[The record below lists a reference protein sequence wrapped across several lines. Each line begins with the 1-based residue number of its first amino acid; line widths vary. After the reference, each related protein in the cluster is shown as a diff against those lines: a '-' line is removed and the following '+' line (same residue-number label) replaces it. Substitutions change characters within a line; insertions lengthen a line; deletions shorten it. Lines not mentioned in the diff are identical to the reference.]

1 MPRKLNRFSS
11 LQQGTSSNQTTNRKG
26 LRPLHSA
33 VVVVLLLLLVVVLF
47 LDGSS
52 SSRQP
57 GADGARQAASAT
69 QIPRLNDNLSLALP
83 NNKAE
88 AQAFSRLHA
97 STYNFDEL
105 SRLRQEWAV
114 SQGQLPASSSNN
126 GLAASGT
133 PKPTSTASD
142 FSRSGLSLTPQPTN
156 ANSLKNGP
164 ILNAPPAPGSCG
176 TTSIVTPDPFE
187 PDNTLAA
194 AKPIVPG
201 AFPGAPTQTHTLT
214 SVGTI
219 DPTQGDEDWVSFQIT
234 DLTVFYT
241 IETSNLQPNST
252 TAGQGIDTVI
262 ELWKVDTTAAT
273 TTLVTSND
281 NIGAAVDPVSPFR
294 SRVIYSP
301 QTGDTA
307 PGVTFYARVYGAL
320 NVSCTGSYN
329 LSVSTV
335 TSSSQ
340 LTPTIPPTATITPTP
355 ASPTPDSCHD
365 AYEYDDV
372 ASSAKELRVSNSSTP
387 PFGGTPGLPDAP
399 SPNNNVQL
407 HYICPT
413 GDIDWVYIDL
423 VKGKPY
429 SIFTAA
435 LSGGLDTLMV
445 LFDMDDKGNLKP
457 IYSNDDFPGMGLA
470 SRIDF
475 IVPATPDTPNGEYKR
490 YWVAIKDVTGKGAT
504 LLSYSLVLTSPGSN
518 QYDCIDQYEP
528 DGLQYL
534 GKEIL
539 VNETQNHVLCP
550 NGDADWV
557 KFFAK
562 AGRTYNLKTAF
573 GPIPGMDTSMTVWSI
588 GFDPNNPTQ
597 VISQNLLAS
606 NDDASPT
613 DLSSAVSFSVNTDGY
628 YYAQIKNNGDIGK
641 TGFYYQLSF
650 AVAGVS
656 LTTPNIPATQTASA
670 GLTLA
675 ATATIRAGQTATVA
689 AARTATSTA
698 LGTPGPTF
706 TSSSNSLSSALSYS
720 FADPAF
726 QKLWYYSD
734 LAISQNQTQRS
745 WEWGPKPGV
754 VLREPYAETPGG
766 MRQVQ
771 YFDKSRMEINNP
783 KSDRTSQWF
792 VTNGLLVKEMITG
805 QIAMGENAF
814 DQRNP
819 ANIQLA
825 GDLTPSNKAPT
836 YARLAPLITNGPN
849 NQAPDL
855 TGQVVKQ
862 ELTSAGQVVAMTA
875 PPELLKNAVYIKET
889 GHNIPLVFYDYMNG
903 TGDIYDDGYKQ
914 GPLRNW
920 LFSMGYPLSEPYWV
934 SAQVGGVEQLVLVQA
949 FERRV
954 LTYTPSNAPEWRV
967 EMANVGQHYYLWRY
981 NKSLYQN

>member
-1 MPRKLNRFSS
+1 
-11 LQQGTSSNQTTNRKG
+11 
-26 LRPLHSA
+26 
-33 VVVVLLLLLVVVLF
+33 VVLLLLLVVVLF

-52 SSRQP
+52 SNGQP
-57 GADGARQAASAT
+57 GADGLRQAASAT
-69 QIPRLNDNLSLALP
+69 QIPRLNDNLSLSLP
-83 NNKAE
+83 NSKAE

-114 SQGQLPASSSNN
+114 SQGQLPASSGNS

-142 FSRSGLSLTPQPTN
+142 FSRSGMSLTPQPTN
-156 ANSLKNGP
+156 SNNLKSGP
-164 ILNAPPAPGSCG
+164 ILNAPPLPGSCG
-176 TTSIVTPDPFE
+176 AGSVVSADPFE
-187 PDNTLAA
+187 VDDTDAQ
-194 AKPIVPG
+194 AKTISIG
-201 AFPGAPTQTHTLT
+201 TTATQFIQTHTIT
-214 SVGTI
+214 GVGTTSPT
-219 DPTQGDEDWVSFQIT
+219 DPGSDVDWIKFQIT
-234 DLTVFYT
+234 NLNATYT
-241 IETSNLQPNST
+241 IQTSNLNPPQD
-252 TAGQGIDTVI
+252 TANGINGIDTVM
-262 ELWKVDTTAAT
+262 ELYRGTAT
-273 TTLVTSND
+273 GITGSYITINDNYSTTLASQIVYT
-281 NIGAAVDPVSPFR
+281 PV
-294 SRVIYSP
+294 
-301 QTGDTA
+301 TGDDAST
-307 PGVTFYARVYGAL
+307 VFFYVRIYGKP
-320 NVSCTGSYN
+320 NISCTGSYD
-329 LSVSTV
+329 LSVYT
-335 TSSSQ
+335 TQ
-340 LTPTIPPTATITPTP
+340 LATPTP
-355 ASPTPDSCHD
+355 TSTPVSPTPDSCHD

-372 ASSAKELRVSNSSTP
+372 PSSAKELRVSNSSTP

-407 HYICPT
+407 HYICGA

-429 SIFTAA
+429 SVFTAA

-475 IVPATPDTPNGEYKR
+475 IVPANPDTPNGEYKR

-573 GPIPGMDTSMTVWSI
+573 GPIPGMDTSMTVWQI

-606 NDDASPT
+606 NDDASAT

-656 LTTPNIPATQTASA
+656 LTTPNIPATQTASVS
-670 GLTLA
+670 LTLA

-706 TSSSNSLSSALSYS
+706 TSSSNSFSSAALSYS

-734 LAISQNQTQRS
+734 LAISQNHTQRS

-754 VLREPYAETPGG
+754 VLREPYAESPGG

-814 DQRNP
+814 DQRTP

-920 LFSMGYPLSEPYWV
+920 VFSMGYPLSEPYWV

-954 LTYTPSNAPEWRV
+954 LTYTPGNAPEWRV